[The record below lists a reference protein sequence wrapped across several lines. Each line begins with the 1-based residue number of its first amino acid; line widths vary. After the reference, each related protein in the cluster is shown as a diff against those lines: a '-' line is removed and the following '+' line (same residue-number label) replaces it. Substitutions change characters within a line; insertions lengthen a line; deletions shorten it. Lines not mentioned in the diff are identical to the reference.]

1 MEILYFTTKNLINK
15 LKHSNN
21 KMDTLLILGLIAII
35 TAFSL
40 FGSWYVRRY
49 NKVDA
54 LIGLYVAFVLIS
66 NIIAYKIAT
75 FDFGFVTFFATSATL
90 VFSVTFL
97 LTDIVNE
104 KFGRKET
111 QKMIFIAFITQIAV
125 AFFIWFA
132 INLTPAPFWP
142 DQEIFAKII
151 GFAPRIMLA
160 SWIAF
165 LISENADAYIF
176 AWFKKITN
184 GKHLWARNAFSSLP
198 SMALDTLLF
207 VTIAFYGVQPLLPL
221 IIGVLVIKWLV
232 GVVDIPFMYLNR
244 WVMYK
249 K

>member
-1 MEILYFTTKNLINK
+1 MGMLIILVWAAL
-15 LKHSNN
+15 
-21 KMDTLLILGLIAII
+21 I

-40 FGSWYVRRY
+40 FGAWYVRKY
-49 NKVDA
+49 DKPDA

-66 NIIAYKIAT
+66 NIIAYKIAA
-75 FDFGFVTFFATSATL
+75 FDFEFVTFFATAATL

-104 KFGRKET
+104 KFGRQET
-111 QKMIFIAFITQIAV
+111 QKMIFIAFMTQIAV
-125 AFFIWFA
+125 AFFIWLA
-132 INLTPAPFWP
+132 LYLKPAPFWP

-160 SWIAF
+160 SWVAF

-184 GKHLWARNAFSSLP
+184 GKHLWMRNAFSSLP
-198 SMALDTLLF
+198 SMALDTLIF
-207 VTIAFYGVQPLLPL
+207 VTIAFYGVQPLWPL

-232 GVVDIPFMYLNR
+232 GVIDIPFMYLNR
-244 WVMYK
+244 RIMHK

>member
-1 MEILYFTTKNLINK
+1 MDALIM
-15 LKHSNN
+15 LVW
-21 KMDTLLILGLIAII
+21 IAII
-35 TAFSL
+35 TSFSL
-40 FGSWYVRRY
+40 FGAWYARKY
-49 NKVDA
+49 NKPDA
-54 LIGLYVAFVLIS
+54 LMGLYVAFVLIS
-66 NIIAYKIAT
+66 NIIAYKIAA
-75 FDFGFVTFFATSATL
+75 FDFGFITFYATAATL

-125 AFFIWFA
+125 ALFIWLS
-132 INLTPAPFWP
+132 ISLTPAPFWP

-176 AWFKKITN
+176 AWFKKKTK
-184 GKHLWARNAFSSLP
+184 GKHLWMRNAFSSIP
-198 SMALDTLLF
+198 SMALDTVIF
-207 VTIAFYGVQPLLPL
+207 VSIAFYGVQPLLPL
-221 IIGVLVIKWLV
+221 ITGVLVIKWIV

-244 WVMYK
+244 WVMYRK
-249 K
+249 